1 MGADSADAV
10 DVGPLFGSG
19 GDQVLDAAEPVEQ
32 RSCGTDRDAG
42 HGREKAESWV
52 GERRRPVGT
61 DCWAWSLDLCLAAC
75 VSEGEAVDPEGGI
88 VGVSAPEEGDAGV
101 CDCEEG
107 TANRVWVSRAG
118 VEVGAFDEQAWVRS
132 GVAQSSELCPE
143 SVAAE

>member
-1 MGADSADAV
+1 MGADSADAI

-19 GDQVLDAAEPVEQ
+19 CDQVLDAAEPVEQ
-32 RSCGTDRDAG
+32 RSGGTDRDAG

-52 GERRRPVGT
+52 GKRRHLIGT
-61 DCWAWSLDLCLAAC
+61 DGWGWSLKLGLAAC
-75 VSEGEAVDPEGGI
+75 VSEGEAVDPEGGV
-88 VGVSAPEEGDAGV
+88 VGVSALEEGDPGV

-107 TANRVWVSRAG
+107 AADRVWVSRAG
-118 VEVGAFDEQAWVRS
+118 VEVGAFNEQAWVRS